1 MNILIFTSSDYPYK
15 GAAENFV
22 RLMSMGLFNTKE
34 VNVEIVRFLG
44 DRYNNTNDT
53 PLVCKNYLFNRP
65 FNNNLFK
72 ILEFFCQLFFVP
84 FFLIYRKIFSNDNCI
99 IFYGIDRAPL
109 LIIFLFISKL
119 LKIKCARIITEIY
132 PNSDSLKN
140 WWRFP
145 IIIFE
150 KMQLKLVDKYF
161 DGIIVLSNFLY
172 DLSIK
177 NGVNSSKL
185 LLIPH
190 FIELLNSNFLNDNSK
205 QKFTIGYCGS
215 ISLDNGID
223 DLLESFYYISNLYPN
238 EFNLLII
245 GSFPASLKYL
255 EPNHPNIKVTGY
267 LTKEKVFSMLNKCS
281 VLVNPRK
288 YSILSESG
296 FPTKLGEY
304 FATGLPVITTNVGVI
319 NYFFENE
326 SCLFKVDSDSPVL
339 LGQKIIDVFNNYKLA
354 KKVGF
359 NGYKWAENNL
369 DYNLNARKLL
379 NFLKII

>member
-1 MNILIFTSSDYPYK
+1 LRTLIISSSDYPYH

-22 RLMSMGLFNTKE
+22 RMMTLGLFNTNE
-34 VNVEIVRFLG
+34 VSIEIVRFWG
-44 DRYNNTNDT
+44 NRFNNVNDT
-53 PLVCKNYLFNRP
+53 SIKC
-65 FNNNLFK
+65 NNFLFK
-72 ILEFFCQLFFVP
+72 KPFENEFLKIFEHIFQILYIPFFV
-84 FFLIYRKIFSNDNCI
+84 IYRKIYFKDNYF
-99 IFYGIDRAPL
+99 IFYGIDRSSVLVP
-109 LIIFLFISKL
+109 FLFTSKL
-119 LKIKCARIITEIY
+119 LNIKCVRVITEIY
-132 PNSDSLKN
+132 PISVTLKY
-140 WWRFP
+140 WWRF
-145 IIIFE
+145 INIIFE
-150 KMQLKLVDKYF
+150 KIQLKLVDKYF

-185 LLIPH
+185 LFIPH

-267 LTKEKVFSMLNKCS
+267 LTKEKVFSLLNKCS

>member
-22 RLMSMGLFNTKE
+22 RLMSMGMFNTKE
-34 VNVEIVRFLG
+34 VNVEIVRFWG
-44 DRYNNTNDT
+44 DRFNNTNDT
-53 PLVCKNYLFNRP
+53 PLVCKNYLFSRP

-72 ILEFFCQLFFVP
+72 LLEFFCQLFFVP
-84 FFLIYRKIFSNDNCI
+84 FFLIYRKIFCNDNCI

-119 LKIKCARIITEIY
+119 FRIKCVRIITEIY
-132 PNSDSLKN
+132 PNSVTLKN
-140 WWRFP
+140 CWRLP
-145 IIIFE
+145 NIIFE
-150 KMQLKLVDKYF
+150 KIQLKLVDKYF
-161 DGIIVLSNFLY
+161 DGILVLSNFLY

-185 LLIPH
+185 LFIPH

-238 EFNLLII
+238 EFNLIII
-245 GSFPASLKYL
+245 GSFPSSLKYL
-255 EPNHPNIKVTGY
+255 EPNHPKIKVTGY
-267 LTKEKVFSMLNKCS
+267 LPKGKVFSILNKCS

-288 YSILSESG
+288 YSVLSESG

-304 FATGLPVITTNVGVI
+304 FATGLPVVTTNVGVI

-339 LGQKIIDVFNNYKLA
+339 LGQKIIDVFNNYTSA

-359 NGYKWAENNL
+359 NGYKWAENHL

-379 NFLKII
+379 NFLKKI

>member
-15 GAAENFV
+15 GAAENCV

-34 VNVEIVRFLG
+34 VNVEIVRFWG

-53 PLVCKNYLFNRP
+53 PLICKNYLFSRP

-84 FFLIYRKIFSNDNCI
+84 FFLIYRKMFSNDNCI

-119 LKIKCARIITEIY
+119 LKIKCVRIITEIY
-132 PNSDSLKN
+132 PNSGSLKN
-140 WWRFP
+140 WWRF
-145 IIIFE
+145 INIIFE
-150 KMQLKLVDKYF
+150 KIQLKLVDKYF

-185 LLIPH
+185 LFIPH

-245 GSFPASLKYL
+245 GSFPGSLKYL

-267 LTKEKVFSMLNKCS
+267 LTKEKVFSLLNKCS

-354 KKVGF
+354 KKVGS